1 MKDLTRPRETPPRK
15 PYRKGHAPS
24 DIIKDS
30 LPESDR
36 AVHTKLG
43 REAELRVAARLREI
57 YGNRKV
63 IDSGSHASG
72 QKGKPDLLLLTD
84 PPTLVEV
91 KTCQLIHKKRLWGVA
106 KTFIHAWERLTLYAR
121 SHLMNRVLV
130 IEYRHKDSSIFVWLP
145 GDKVD
150 NLLVDKLEANP
161 DLGVFHIEFRE
172 ALERGEL
179 LTDRGFKLEPIET
192 SQKKID
198 GFIEG

>member
-1 MKDLTRPRETPPRK
+1 MKDLPKPRDTPPRK
-15 PYRKGHAPS
+15 PYRDKASPS
-24 DIIKDS
+24 SILKDS
-30 LPESDR
+30 MEEGDR

-121 SHLMNRVLV
+121 AHIMKRVMV
-130 IEYRHKDSSIFVWLP
+130 IEYRHKDASIFVWLP
-145 GDKVD
+145 GNAVD
-150 NLLVDKLEANP
+150 NLLEDKLAANP
-161 DLGVFHIEFRE
+161 DLGVFHIEYRE
-172 ALERGEL
+172 ALECGEL
-179 LTDRGFKLEPIET
+179 LTERGFTLEPIKT

-198 GFIEG
+198 RFL